1 MLLRRPLQAAGTRP
15 AGRFGAAETDG
26 GAVEAAAG
34 GLPCGPSA
42 PTNPGKEPTMPKDRD
57 FLKAFSGED
66 RMTAAQI
73 ADKLEQCTRQNRLTH
88 TMFLTPHQRAVARQ
102 VVVCCGEP
110 PHRIMGGHP
119 EAERCVMLFLPD
131 YMDAESIPEEELPF
145 GAIRAEWGYGAVL
158 SHRDILG
165 SLMAQGVRREV
176 LGDILVAE
184 NGCDVIA
191 LRECIPFLRDN
202 WLSAGRTGLHP
213 VEIPLSG
220 LRIPAAGGKT
230 VRDTVAS
237 LRLDAV
243 LGSGFSISRGKAAD
257 LIAAGRVS
265 LNGCECMKP
274 DRQLAEG
281 DILSVRGQG
290 RLILREIGGLSKKG
304 RFYITVERFG
314 G

>member
-1 MLLRRPLQAAGTRP
+1 
-15 AGRFGAAETDG
+15 
-26 GAVEAAAG
+26 
-34 GLPCGPSA
+34 
-42 PTNPGKEPTMPKDRD
+42 MPKDRD

-73 ADKLEQCTRQNRLTH
+73 ADKLEQCARQNRLTH

-213 VEIPLSG
+213 VEIPLSA
-220 LRIPAAGGKT
+220 RHIIK
-230 VRDTVAS
+230 
-237 LRLDAV
+237 
-243 LGSGFSISRGKAAD
+243 
-257 LIAAGRVS
+257 
-265 LNGCECMKP
+265 KP
-274 DRQLAEG
+274 
-281 DILSVRGQG
+281 
-290 RLILREIGGLSKKG
+290 
-304 RFYITVERFG
+304 FYLCS
-314 G
+314 

>member
-1 MLLRRPLQAAGTRP
+1 M
-15 AGRFGAAETDG
+15 
-26 GAVEAAAG
+26 
-34 GLPCGPSA
+34 S
-42 PTNPGKEPTMPKDRD
+42 KDRD
-57 FLKAFSGED
+57 FLRAFSGED
-66 RMTAAQI
+66 RMTAAQV
-73 ADKLEQCTRQNRLTH
+73 ADKLEQCARQNRLTH
-88 TMFLTPHQRAVARQ
+88 TMFLTTHQRGIAQQ
-102 VVVCCGEP
+102 VVVCCGTP

-119 EAERCVMLFLPD
+119 NAERCLFLFLPD
-131 YMDAESIPEEELPF
+131 YMDADNIPEEELPF
-145 GAIRAEWGYGAVL
+145 GAIRVSWGHGAAL
-158 SHRDILG
+158 THRDILG

-176 LGDILVAE
+176 LGDLLVGE

-213 VEIPLSG
+213 VEIPLSE
-220 LRIPAAGGKT
+220 LRIPAADGKT
-230 VRDTVAS
+230 IRDTVAS

-243 LGSGFSISRGKAAD
+243 LGSGFSLSRGRAAE

-265 LNGCECMKP
+265 LNGCECLKP
-274 DRQLAEG
+274 DRQLAER

>member
-1 MLLRRPLQAAGTRP
+1 
-15 AGRFGAAETDG
+15 
-26 GAVEAAAG
+26 
-34 GLPCGPSA
+34 
-42 PTNPGKEPTMPKDRD
+42 MPKDRD

-73 ADKLEQCTRQNRLTH
+73 ADKLEQCARQNRMTH

-110 PHRIMGGHP
+110 PHRILGGHP
-119 EAERCVMLFLPD
+119 EAERCVMIFLPD

-145 GAIRAEWGYGAVL
+145 GAIRAEWGHGAVL

-220 LRIPAAGGKT
+220 LRIPTADGKT

-237 LRLDAV
+237 LRLDCV
-243 LGSGFSISRGKAAD
+243 LGLLTGQSRAAVEE
-257 LIAAGRVS
+257 LLRREQVSVNFAVCTKGSVS
-265 LNGCECMKP
+265 LAC
-274 DRQLAEG
+274 G
-281 DILSVRGQG
+281 DVLSVRHFG
-290 RLILREIGGLSKKG
+290 RAELLEIGGESRKG
-304 RFYITVERFG
+304 RIWITLKRYV
-314 G
+314 

>member
-1 MLLRRPLQAAGTRP
+1 M
-15 AGRFGAAETDG
+15 
-26 GAVEAAAG
+26 
-34 GLPCGPSA
+34 S
-42 PTNPGKEPTMPKDRD
+42 KDRD
-57 FLKAFSGED
+57 FLRAFSGED
-66 RMTAAQI
+66 RMTAAQV
-73 ADKLEQCTRQNRLTH
+73 ADKLEQCAHQNRLTH
-88 TMFLTPHQRAVARQ
+88 TMFLTTHQRGIAQQ
-102 VVVCCGEP
+102 VIVCCGTP

-119 EAERCVMLFLPD
+119 DAERCLFLFLPD
-131 YMDAESIPEEELPF
+131 YIDADNIPEEELPF
-145 GAIRAEWGYGAVL
+145 GAIRVSWGHGAAL
-158 SHRDILG
+158 THRDILG

-176 LGDILVAE
+176 LGDLLVGE

-213 VEIPLSG
+213 VEIPLSE
-220 LRIPAAGGKT
+220 LRIPAADGKT
-230 VRDTVAS
+230 IRDTVAS

-243 LGSGFSISRGKAAD
+243 LGSGFSLSRGRAAE

-265 LNGCECMKP
+265 LNGCECLKP
-274 DRQLAEG
+274 DRQLAER

>member
-1 MLLRRPLQAAGTRP
+1 
-15 AGRFGAAETDG
+15 
-26 GAVEAAAG
+26 
-34 GLPCGPSA
+34 
-42 PTNPGKEPTMPKDRD
+42 MPKDRD
-57 FLKAFSGED
+57 FLKVFSGED
-66 RMTAAQI
+66 RLTAAQV
-73 ADKLEQCTRQNRLTH
+73 ADKLEQCSRQNRLTH
-88 TMFLTPHQRAVARQ
+88 TMFLTPHQRSIASQ
-102 VVVCCGEP
+102 VIACCGEP
-110 PHRIMGGHP
+110 MHKIMGGYP
-119 EAERCVMLFLPD
+119 EAERCVVLFLPD
-131 YMDAESIPEEELPF
+131 YMENDLPEEELPF
-145 GAIRAEWGYGAVL
+145 GVLRVNWGHGAAL
-158 SHRDILG
+158 THRDVLG

-176 LGDILVAE
+176 LGDLLVGE

-213 VEIPLSG
+213 QEIALSE
-220 LRIPAAGGKT
+220 LRVPAADGKM

-243 LGSGFSISRGKAAD
+243 LGSGFSLSRGRASE

-265 LNGCECMKP
+265 LNGCECLKP

-290 RLILREIGGLSKKG
+290 RLILREIGGLSQKG
-304 RFYITVERFG
+304 RFYIAVERFG

>member
-1 MLLRRPLQAAGTRP
+1 M
-15 AGRFGAAETDG
+15 
-26 GAVEAAAG
+26 
-34 GLPCGPSA
+34 S
-42 PTNPGKEPTMPKDRD
+42 KDRD
-57 FLKAFSGED
+57 FLRAFSGED
-66 RMTAAQI
+66 RMTAAQV
-73 ADKLEQCTRQNRLTH
+73 ADKLEQCAHQNRLTH
-88 TMFLTPHQRAVARQ
+88 TMFLTPHQRGIA
-102 VVVCCGEP
+102 

-119 EAERCVMLFLPD
+119 DAERCLFLFLPD
-131 YMDAESIPEEELPF
+131 YMDADNIPEEELPF
-145 GAIRAEWGYGAVL
+145 GTIRVSWGHGAAL
-158 SHRDILG
+158 THRDILG

-176 LGDILVAE
+176 LGDLLVGE

-213 VEIPLSG
+213 VEIPLSE
-220 LRIPAAGGKT
+220 LRIP
-230 VRDTVAS
+230 
-237 LRLDAV
+237 DAV
-243 LGSGFSISRGKAAD
+243 LGSGFSLSRGRAAE

-265 LNGCECMKP
+265 LNGCECLKP